1 MNATSLYVS
10 TCRLILQANA
20 EDSAS
25 WTDLFRLVPYLRQ
38 SLSCTVC
45 GNLLIEPYT
54 PTETN
59 CQHHVCK
66 SCKGGRKKLKPSC
79 SWCKDYEKYV
89 ENVQLRILLQ
99 CYKKLC
105 EYLTSTSMFK
115 KIAIT
120 NSPPNNTN
128 TNLLDGTTPTLVNL
142 IQEGAGFADEFRSS
156 ASARS
161 SSYILPCVYTNSTS
175 TQTNSASTSVV
186 LPEEPP
192 TEFPSNGES
201 ENSECPRPLQNG
213 PSMYSVLHAGSGNKL
228 TIKRKASESIS
239 EVHETPTQVQNSV
252 PPPSPK
258 PLMSQSPQQSSGGA
272 LPAKK
277 LTRGK
282 ASLGVGITKIGCR
295 CGNATATPGK
305 LTCCGQRCA
314 CYTEN
319 KACVDCKCR
328 GCRNPHTADGQK
340 MCPMTP
346 GYQSQLTADD
356 TCQLSGPKCV
366 TLGSNDM
373 ATASG
378 GTVQVTSIT

>member
-20 EDSAS
+20 EDSSS

-66 SCKGGRKKLKPSC
+66 SCKGGKKKLKPSC

-120 NSPPNNTN
+120 NSPPSNAN

-156 ASARS
+156 ASGRS

-175 TQTNSASTSVV
+175 TQTNSASTSLVV
-186 LPEEPP
+186 NEEVS
-192 TEFPSNGES
+192 TVLPSNGES
-201 ENSECPRPLQNG
+201 DNSECPRPLLNG

-228 TIKRKASESIS
+228 TIKRKASDPIS
-239 EVHETPTQVQNSV
+239 EIHETSVQVQSSV

-258 PLMSQSPQQSSGGA
+258 PL
-272 LPAKK
+272 L
-277 LTRGK
+277 
-282 ASLGVGITKIGCR
+282 
-295 CGNATATPGK
+295 
-305 LTCCGQRCA
+305 
-314 CYTEN
+314 
-319 KACVDCKCR
+319 
-328 GCRNPHTADGQK
+328 
-340 MCPMTP
+340 
-346 GYQSQLTADD
+346 
-356 TCQLSGPKCV
+356 
-366 TLGSNDM
+366 
-373 ATASG
+373 
-378 GTVQVTSIT
+378 